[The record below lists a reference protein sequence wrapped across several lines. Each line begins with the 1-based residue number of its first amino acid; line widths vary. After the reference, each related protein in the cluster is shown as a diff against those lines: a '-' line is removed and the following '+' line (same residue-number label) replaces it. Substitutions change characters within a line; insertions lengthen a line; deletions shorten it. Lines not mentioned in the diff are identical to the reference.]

1 MNEIEKFLAEVD
13 DNIESIGNDAGL
25 KRKSLDWLN
34 AIVPHKY
41 VYNFSWMGRPIIQL
55 PQDIVAVQELIW
67 KVKPDLV
74 IETGIAHGGSL
85 ILTSSML
92 ALLDYCDAVEKS
104 SKLDPKNPKRY
115 VLGIDIDIRTH
126 NYEAI
131 EVHPMRNRIKM
142 IEGSSISADIISQ
155 VKKAAAPFKKI
166 MVFLDSN
173 HTHDHVLKELEAYA
187 ELTSIGSYCIVFDT
201 VIEDIDDKYNL
212 NKPWQI
218 GDNPKTAVHEFLKK
232 SKAKD
237 TNNVAKFQIDKTIQ
251 DKLLITVAPD
261 GFLRRVQ

>member
-1 MNEIEKFLAEVD
+1 MDEIEKFLAEVD
-13 DNIESIGNDAGL
+13 SNIESIGNDADL
-25 KRKSLDWLN
+25 KRKSLNWLD

-67 KVKPDLV
+67 QVKPDLV

-92 ALLDYCDAVEKS
+92 ALLDYCDAVEENC
-104 SKLDPKNPKRY
+104 KLDPKNPKRY
-115 VLGIDIDIRTH
+115 VLGVDIDIRKH

-131 EVHPMRNRIKM
+131 KSHPMSNRIKM
-142 IEGSSISADIISQ
+142 IEGSSVSNEIISK

-212 NKPWQI
+212 NRPWQI
-218 GDNPKTAVHEFLKK
+218 GNNPKTAVYEFLEK
-232 SKAKD
+232 SKSK
-237 TNNVAKFQIDKTIQ
+237 NPINSAKFQIDKTIQ

-261 GFLRRVQ
+261 GFLQRVQ

>member
-13 DNIESIGNDAGL
+13 SNIESIGNDASL
-25 KRKSLDWLN
+25 KRKSLNWLN

-67 KVKPDLV
+67 QVKPDLV

-92 ALLDYCDAVEKS
+92 ALLDYCDAVAENY
-104 SKLDPKNPKRY
+104 KLDPKSPTRY
-115 VLGIDIDIRTH
+115 VLGVDIDIRTH

-131 EVHPMRNRIKM
+131 KSHPMSNRIKM
-142 IEGSSISADIISQ
+142 IEGSSVSNDVISK
-155 VKKAAAPFKKI
+155 VKKVAAPFKKI

-187 ELTSIGSYCIVFDT
+187 DLTSIGSYCIVFDT
-201 VIEDIDDKYNL
+201 VLEDIDDKYNL

-232 SKAKD
+232 SKSKNS
-237 TNNVAKFQIDKTIQ
+237 NNLAKFQIDKSIQ
-251 DKLLITVAPD
+251 DNLLITVAPD
-261 GFLRRVQ
+261 GFLQRIL

>member
-13 DNIESIGNDAGL
+13 DNIESIGNDASL

-131 EVHPMRNRIKM
+131 KLHPMSNRIKM
-142 IEGSSISADIISQ
+142 IEGSSVSSDIISK
-155 VKKAAAPFKKI
+155 VKKAAAPFKNI

-201 VIEDIDDKYNL
+201 VIEDINDKYN
-212 NKPWQI
+212 QI
-218 GDNPKTAVHEFLKK
+218 SHGRSIILKLLFMSFKK
-232 SKAKD
+232 SKVKD

-261 GFLRRVQ
+261 GFLRRVR